1 MLSKLRCPHT
11 GLVNFFTDVDPFMSV
26 GSIIAT
32 GPSRYVWR
40 CHLVDHRCGVTT
52 NAMSA
57 ESNLRSALE
66 KLPGVSQSHTYARR
80 ELFHAELSR
89 QAPTAFLPDNFLLKQ
104 SVDGPRYSPCNRTR

>member
-11 GLVNFFTDVDPFMSV
+11 GLVNFFTDVDPFISV

-52 NAMSA
+52 DPMSA
-57 ESNLRSALE
+57 EANLRRALE
-66 KLPGVSQSHTYARR
+66 MPGSSLSRTYARR
-80 ELFHAELSR
+80 EFIR
-89 QAPTAFLPDNFLLKQ
+89 GKQQALLK
-104 SVDGPRYSPCNRTR
+104 TRRPAGRARHHAG